1 MRKNVTQYQMKYEDQ
16 KWTVGLHVLLEAQD
30 IIITTRRPTI
40 KQISPKKVDYTMNFV
55 HRISQYM
62 ILITLARV
70 GDESHV

>member
-1 MRKNVTQYQMKYEDQ
+1 
-16 KWTVGLHVLLEAQD
+16 VLLEAQD